1 MATKPV
7 SENRE
12 TTHAMSVGELI
23 DRAVQQAVVAWL
35 DMYGEEIIAA
45 AAQKS
50 MNAWFML
57 YDDQIIPGLAKAIQH
72 KLREP
77 R

>member
-1 MATKPV
+1 MAASGMQT
-7 SENRE
+7 NRE
-12 TTHAMSVGELI
+12 AMDEMSASDLI
-23 DRAVQQAVVAWL
+23 ERAVQQAIVAWL
-35 DMYGEEIIAA
+35 DMHGEEIIAA

-57 YDDQIIPGLAKAIQH
+57 YEDQIIPGLAEALQH

>member
-1 MATKPV
+1 
-7 SENRE
+7 
-12 TTHAMSVGELI
+12 
-23 DRAVQQAVVAWL
+23 
-35 DMYGEEIIAA
+35 MYGEEIIAA

>member
-1 MATKPV
+1 MATKHAPV
-7 SENRE
+7 NQ
-12 TTHAMSVGELI
+12 TLTNTMSVSELI
-23 DRAVQQAVVAWL
+23 DRAVQQAVVAWF
-35 DMYGEEIIAA
+35 DMHGEEIIAA

-50 MNAWFML
+50 MNAWFMF
-57 YDDQIIPGLAKAIQH
+57 YEDQIIPGLAEALQH